1 MPPLPPTR
9 QLIPLALA
17 GLLATAIVAFI
28 VVVLFMSWFSNP
40 PFGWGNAPDQPI
52 PFPHTVHAGAVE
64 DGGHAIQCEFC
75 HRNVTTGAAA
85 TVPAVEVCVICHKQ
99 INGANAKADV
109 AEPETLINIQ
119 RVLDKHEDGR
129 PIDWERVH
137 RMPDHVR
144 FVHEAHLRFLTQ
156 GEERDG
162 NVAHGRRRAD
172 KSARAGA
179 GSLHRLP
186 RRRSPHGRS
195 ATAGGPIPQ
204 DGHVP
209 GLPPGKQR
217 KHGLYRVS
225 QVGRNPATERCYQ

>member
-17 GLLATAIVAFI
+17 GLLTTAIVAFI

-52 PFPHTVHAGAVE
+52 AFPHTVHAGAVE

-75 HRNVTTGAAA
+75 HRNATTGAAA

-99 INGANAKADV
+99 VNRGNVSANHISD
-109 AEPETLINIQ
+109 EPEQGKITQESLINIQ
-119 RVLDKHEDGR
+119 RVLDKHAEQR

-156 GEERDG
+156 GEQRTVTLPVGDEAPMNLPVPVQEACSVCHGD
-162 NVAHGRRRAD
+162 VARMEEVQPQQGQ
-172 KSARAGA
+172 
-179 GSLHRLP
+179 SLKMGTCLDCHR
-186 RRRSPHGRS
+186 
-195 ATAGGPIPQ
+195 Q
-204 DGHVP
+204 ND
-209 GLPPGKQR
+209 
-217 KHGLYRVS
+217 VS
-225 QVGRNPATERCYQ
+225 TDCTVCHK

>member
-9 QLIPLALA
+9 QLIPMALA

-40 PFGWGNAPDQPI
+40 PFGWGNAPEQPI
-52 PFPHTVHAGAVE
+52 PFPHTVHAGSVE
-64 DGGHAIQCEFC
+64 EGGHAIQCEFC

-99 INGANAKADV
+99 VNGANAKADV

-119 RVLDKHEDGR
+119 RVLDKHADGR

-156 GEERDG
+156 GEERTVTLPIGDEEPMQLPVPVQEACSVCHG
-162 NVAHGRRRAD
+162 DVA
-172 KSARAGA
+172 SM
-179 GSLHRLP
+179 
-186 RRRSPHGRS
+186 
-195 ATAGGPIPQ
+195 TEVQPQ
-204 DGHVP
+204 DGQSLKMGTCLDCH
-209 GLPPGKQR
+209 R
-217 KHGLYRVS
+217 ENDVS
-225 QVGRNPATERCYQ
+225 TDCTVCHK